1 VIGKRVQEKSMA
13 GFILL
18 IFLGLMVIGVPIGF
32 AMGLTALFGF
42 FKVGDPAL
50 LTMLPQRFFS
60 AMDSFSLLA
69 LPFFFLA
76 GDIMNRVGLSE
87 RLIEFCDVLFG
98 RLRGGLAQVSI
109 VASVIFGGISGSA
122 VADIAALGSIF
133 IPAMKKEGYD
143 EDFAAA
149 LAVAASIIAPIIPPS
164 IIMVIYGALMGVSI
178 AGLFA
183 AGVVPGLLI
192 ALGLMIITRFI
203 SGKRGYPQREEKPT
217 FRKIVRATGRA
228 SWALFMPIII
238 LGGILAGI
246 VTPTEAAAVA
256 VGYALMVGFF
266 VFRTLTLK
274 DLYQLLFQGS
284 IMMGIIAL
292 IMSSASVLA
301 WLLASEQVPEM
312 VAKAFPSV
320 SKDKFAVLLLVNVFL
335 LIVGTLMDITA
346 ALIILA
352 PILAPLAISQ
362 GVHPLHFGIMMC
374 VNLNIGLMT
383 PPVGG
388 SLFTV
393 TAITGIDMWR
403 ITRQM
408 WPFVLVEVG
417 VLFLI
422 TYVPEITLFVPKLL
436 GFYN

>member
-1 VIGKRVQEKSMA
+1 MA
-13 GFILL
+13 GFILS

-183 AGVVPGLLI
+183 AGIVPGLLI

-203 SGKRGYPQREEKPT
+203 SGKRGYPKREAKPS
-217 FRKIVRATGRA
+217 FRKIATATGRA

-238 LGGILAGI
+238 LGGILVGI

-266 VFRTLTLK
+266 VFRTLTLN
-274 DLYQLLFQGS
+274 DLYRLLFQGS

-312 VAKAFPSV
+312 VAKGFLSV
-320 SKDKFAVLLLVNVFL
+320 SKDKFIVLLLVNVFL

-352 PILAPLAISQ
+352 PILAPLAINQ
-362 GVHPLHFGIMMC
+362 GVHPLHFGILMC

-408 WPFVLVEVG
+408 WPFVLVEIG

-422 TYVPEITLFVPKLL
+422 TYVPAITLFVPKLL

>member
-1 VIGKRVQEKSMA
+1 
-13 GFILL
+13 
-18 IFLGLMVIGVPIGF
+18 
-32 AMGLTALFGF
+32 
-42 FKVGDPAL
+42 
-50 LTMLPQRFFS
+50 
-60 AMDSFSLLA
+60 
-69 LPFFFLA
+69 
-76 GDIMNRVGLSE
+76 VGLSQ

-183 AGVVPGLLI
+183 AGLVPGLLI
-192 ALGLMIITRFI
+192 GLGLMIATHFI
-203 SGKRGYPQREEKPT
+203 SRKRGYPKGEEKPT
-217 FRKIVRATGRA
+217 FRKIAKATGRA
-228 SWALFMPIII
+228 SWALLMPIII

-256 VGYALMVGFF
+256 VGYALMLGFF

-274 DLYQLLFQGS
+274 DLYRLLFQGS

-292 IMSSASVLA
+292 IMSAASVLA

-312 VAKAFPSV
+312 VAKAFLSV
-320 SKDKFAVLLLVNVFL
+320 SKDKYVVLLLVNAFL
-335 LIVGTLMDITA
+335 LIVGMLMDITA

-362 GVHPLHFGIMMC
+362 GVHPLHFGILMC

-393 TAITGIDMWR
+393 MV
-403 ITRQM
+403 ITRLGMWEICKKM

>member
-1 VIGKRVQEKSMA
+1 
-13 GFILL
+13 
-18 IFLGLMVIGVPIGF
+18 
-32 AMGLTALFGF
+32 
-42 FKVGDPAL
+42 
-50 LTMLPQRFFS
+50 
-60 AMDSFSLLA
+60 
-69 LPFFFLA
+69 
-76 GDIMNRVGLSE
+76 
-87 RLIEFCDVLFG
+87 
-98 RLRGGLAQVSI
+98 
-109 VASVIFGGISGSA
+109 
-122 VADIAALGSIF
+122 
-133 IPAMKKEGYD
+133 MKKEGYD

-183 AGVVPGLLI
+183 AGLVPGLLI
-192 ALGLMIITRFI
+192 GFGLMIVTRFI
-203 SGKRGYPQREEKPT
+203 SGKRGYPKHEEKPT
-217 FRKIVRATGRA
+217 FRKIIRATGRA
-228 SWALFMPIII
+228 SWTLLMPIII
-238 LGGILAGI
+238 LGGILGGI

-256 VGYALMVGFF
+256 VGYALLLGFF

-274 DLYQLLFQGS
+274 DLYWLLFRGS
-284 IMMGIIAL
+284 IMMGIITL

-312 VAKAFPSV
+312 VAKAFLSV
-320 SKDKFAVLLLVNVFL
+320 SKDKYVVLLLVNVFL
-335 LIVGTLMDITA
+335 LIVGMLMDITA

-362 GVHPLHFGIMMC
+362 GVHPLHFGILMC

-388 SLFTV
+388 SLFMV
-393 TAITGIDMWR
+393 MAITRLGMWE
-403 ITRQM
+403 ICKKM
-408 WPFVLVEVG
+408 WPFALVEVG

-422 TYVPEITLFVPKLL
+422 TYVPDITLFVPKLL

>member
-1 VIGKRVQEKSMA
+1 MA
-13 GFILL
+13 GFILSVF
-18 IFLGLMVIGVPIGF
+18 IGLMVIGVPIGF

-60 AMDSFSLLA
+60 AMDSFALLA

-98 RLRGGLAQVSI
+98 RLRGGLAQVNI

-183 AGVVPGLLI
+183 AGIVPGLLI

-203 SGKRGYPQREEKPT
+203 SGKRGYPKREEKPS

-238 LGGILAGI
+238 LGGILVGI

-274 DLYQLLFQGS
+274 DLYRLLFQGS

-312 VAKAFPSV
+312 VAKAFLSV
-320 SKDKFAVLLLVNVFL
+320 SKDKFVVLLLVNVFL

-362 GVHPLHFGIMMC
+362 GVHPLHFGILMC

-422 TYVPEITLFVPKLL
+422 TYVPALTMSVPKML

>member
-1 VIGKRVQEKSMA
+1 MA
-13 GFILL
+13 GFILSM
-18 IFLGLMVIGVPIGF
+18 FLGLMVIGVPIGF

-76 GDIMNRVGLSE
+76 GDIMNKVGLSE

-143 EDFAAA
+143 DDFAAA

-183 AGVVPGLLI
+183 AGIVPGLLI

-203 SGKRGYPQREEKPT
+203 SGKRGYPQRDEKPS

-228 SWALFMPIII
+228 SWALFMPVII

-274 DLYQLLFQGS
+274 DLYQLLYQGS

-301 WLLASEQVPEM
+301 WLLASEQVPEI
-312 VAKAFPSV
+312 VAKGFLSV
-320 SKDKFAVLLLVNVFL
+320 SKDKYVVLLLVNVFL

-352 PILAPLAISQ
+352 PILAPLAINQ
-362 GVHPLHFGIMMC
+362 GVHPLHFGILMC

-408 WPFVLVEVG
+408 WPFILVEVG

>member
-1 VIGKRVQEKSMA
+1 MCCSGACEE
-13 GFILL
+13 
-18 IFLGLMVIGVPIGF
+18 
-32 AMGLTALFGF
+32 
-42 FKVGDPAL
+42 VG
-50 LTMLPQRFFS
+50 TGQHR
-60 AMDSFSLLA
+60 
-69 LPFFFLA
+69 
-76 GDIMNRVGLSE
+76 GE
-87 RLIEFCDVLFG
+87 RH
-98 RLRGGLAQVSI
+98 LRRNLR
-109 VASVIFGGISGSA
+109 SA

-143 EDFAAA
+143 EEFSAA

-178 AGLFA
+178 AVFSPQGRAGLA
-183 AGVVPGLLI
+183 HRLRTHDHHPVH
-192 ALGLMIITRFI
+192 
-203 SGKRGYPQREEKPT
+203 SGKRGYPKREEKPS

-274 DLYQLLFQGS
+274 DFYRLLFQGS

-312 VAKAFPSV
+312 VAKGFLSV
-320 SKDKFAVLLLVNVFL
+320 SKDKFVVLLLVNVFL
-335 LIVGTLMDITA
+335 LIIGTLMDITA

-362 GVHPLHFGIMMC
+362 GC
-374 VNLNIGLMT
+374 T
-383 PPVGG
+383 R
-388 SLFTV
+388 FTS
-393 TAITGIDMWR
+393 
-403 ITRQM
+403 
-408 WPFVLVEVG
+408 ES
-417 VLFLI
+417 
-422 TYVPEITLFVPKLL
+422 
-436 GFYN
+436 

>member
-1 VIGKRVQEKSMA
+1 MA
-13 GFILL
+13 SFILS
-18 IFLGLMVIGVPIGF
+18 IFLGLMLIGVPIGF

-76 GDIMNRVGLSE
+76 GDIMNKVGLSE

-143 EDFAAA
+143 DDFAAA

-183 AGVVPGLLI
+183 AGIVPGLLI

-203 SGKRGYPQREEKPT
+203 SGKRGYPKREEKPS

-228 SWALFMPIII
+228 SWALLTPIII
-238 LGGILAGI
+238 LGGILVGI

-274 DLYQLLFQGS
+274 DLYRLLFQGS

-312 VAKAFPSV
+312 VAKAFLSV
-320 SKDKFAVLLLVNVFL
+320 SKDKFVVLLLVNVFL
-335 LIVGTLMDITA
+335 LIIGTLMDITA

-362 GVHPLHFGIMMC
+362 GVHPLHFGILMC

-422 TYVPEITLFVPKLL
+422 TYVPDITLFVPKLL

>member
-1 VIGKRVQEKSMA
+1 MA
-13 GFILL
+13 GFILSV
-18 IFLGLMVIGVPIGF
+18 FFGLMLIGVPIGF

-42 FKVGDPAL
+42 FKLGDPAL

-60 AMDSFSLLA
+60 AMDSFALLA
-69 LPFFFLA
+69 LPFFLLA
-76 GDIMNRVGLSE
+76 GDIMNKVGLSQ
-87 RLIEFCDVLFG
+87 RLIDFGDVLCG

-109 VASVIFGGISGSA
+109 VTSVIFGGISGSA

-183 AGVVPGLLI
+183 AGLVPGLLI
-192 ALGLMIITRFI
+192 GFGLMIVTRFI
-203 SGKRGYPQREEKPT
+203 SGKRGYPKHEERPS
-217 FRKIVRATGRA
+217 FRKIVKVTGRA
-228 SWALFMPIII
+228 SWALLMPIII
-238 LGGILAGI
+238 LGGILGGI

-256 VGYALMVGFF
+256 VGYALLLGFF

-274 DLYQLLFQGS
+274 DLYWLLFRGS

-301 WLLASEQVPEM
+301 WLLASEQVPEI
-312 VAKAFPSV
+312 VAKAFLSV
-320 SKDKFAVLLLVNVFL
+320 SKNKYVVLLLVNVFL

-362 GVHPLHFGIMMC
+362 GVHPLHFGILMC

-393 TAITGIDMWR
+393 MI
-403 ITRQM
+403 ITRLGMWEICKKM

-422 TYVPEITLFVPKLL
+422 TYVPEVTMFVPKLL
-436 GFYN
+436 GFYK

>member
-1 VIGKRVQEKSMA
+1 MA
-13 GFILL
+13 SFILL
-18 IFLGLMVIGVPIGF
+18 IFLGLMGIGVPIGF

-76 GDIMNRVGLSE
+76 GDIMNKVGLSE

-143 EDFAAA
+143 EEFSAA

-203 SGKRGYPQREEKPT
+203 SGKRGYPKREEKPS

-274 DLYQLLFQGS
+274 DFYRLLFQGS

-312 VAKAFPSV
+312 VAKGFLSV
-320 SKDKFAVLLLVNVFL
+320 SKDKFVVLLLVNVFL
-335 LIVGTLMDITA
+335 LIIGTLMDITA

-362 GVHPLHFGIMMC
+362 GVHPLHFGILMC

-417 VLFLI
+417 TLFLI

>member
-1 VIGKRVQEKSMA
+1 MA
-13 GFILL
+13 SFILL
-18 IFLGLMVIGVPIGF
+18 IFLGLMGIGVPIGF

-76 GDIMNRVGLSE
+76 GDIMNKVGLSE

-143 EDFAAA
+143 EEFSAA

-203 SGKRGYPQREEKPT
+203 SGKRGYPKREEKPS

-274 DLYQLLFQGS
+274 DFYRLLFQGS

-312 VAKAFPSV
+312 VAKGFLSV
-320 SKDKFAVLLLVNVFL
+320 SKDKFVVLLLVNVFL
-335 LIVGTLMDITA
+335 LIIGTLMDITA

-362 GVHPLHFGIMMC
+362 GVHPLHFGILMC
-374 VNLNIGLMT
+374 VNLIIGLMT

-422 TYVPEITLFVPKLL
+422 TYVPAITLFVPKLL

>member
-1 VIGKRVQEKSMA
+1 MA
-13 GFILL
+13 GFILSM
-18 IFLGLMVIGVPIGF
+18 FLGLMVIGVPIGF

-76 GDIMNRVGLSE
+76 GDIMNKVGLSE

-143 EDFAAA
+143 DDFAAA

-183 AGVVPGLLI
+183 AGIVPGLLI

-203 SGKRGYPQREEKPT
+203 SGKRGYPQREEKPS

-228 SWALFMPIII
+228 SWALFMPVII

-274 DLYQLLFQGS
+274 DLYRLLFQGS

-312 VAKAFPSV
+312 VAKGFLSV
-320 SKDKFAVLLLVNVFL
+320 SKDKFVVLLLVNVFL

-352 PILAPLAISQ
+352 PILAPLAINQ
-362 GVHPLHFGIMMC
+362 GVHPLHFGILMC

-422 TYVPEITLFVPKLL
+422 TYVPAITLFVPKLL

>member
-1 VIGKRVQEKSMA
+1 MA

-18 IFLGLMVIGVPIGF
+18 VFFGLMLIGVPIGF

-60 AMDSFSLLA
+60 AMDSFALLA
-69 LPFFFLA
+69 LPFFLLA
-76 GDIMNRVGLSE
+76 GDIMNKVGLSE
-87 RLIEFCDVLFG
+87 RLIAFGDVLCG

-109 VASVIFGGISGSA
+109 VTSVIFGGISGSA

-183 AGVVPGLLI
+183 AGLVPGLLI
-192 ALGLMIITRFI
+192 GFGLMIVTRFI
-203 SGKRGYPQREEKPT
+203 SGKRGYPKHEERPS
-217 FRKIVRATGRA
+217 FRKIAKVTGRA
-228 SWALFMPIII
+228 SWALLMPIII
-238 LGGILAGI
+238 LGGILGGI

-256 VGYALMVGFF
+256 VGYALLLGFF

-274 DLYQLLFQGS
+274 DLYWLLFRGS

-312 VAKAFPSV
+312 VAKGFLSV
-320 SKDKFAVLLLVNVFL
+320 SKNKYVVLLLVNVFL
-335 LIVGTLMDITA
+335 LIVGMLMDITA

-362 GVHPLHFGIMMC
+362 GVHPLHFGILMC

-393 TAITGIDMWR
+393 MI
-403 ITRQM
+403 ITRLGMWEICKKM
-408 WPFVLVEVG
+408 WPFALVEVG

-422 TYVPEITLFVPKLL
+422 TYVPDITMFVPKLL
-436 GFYN
+436 GFYK

>member
-1 VIGKRVQEKSMA
+1 
-13 GFILL
+13 
-18 IFLGLMVIGVPIGF
+18 MVIGVPIGF

-143 EDFAAA
+143 EEFSAA

-183 AGVVPGLLI
+183 AGIIPGLLI

-203 SGKRGYPQREEKPT
+203 AGKRGYPKREEKPS

-238 LGGILAGI
+238 LGGILLGI

-312 VAKAFPSV
+312 VAKAFLSV
-320 SKDKFAVLLLVNVFL
+320 SKDKFVVLLLVNVFL

-362 GVHPLHFGIMMC
+362 GVHPLHFGILMC

-403 ITRQM
+403 ITKQM

-422 TYVPEITLFVPKLL
+422 TYVPALTMFVPKLL

>member
-1 VIGKRVQEKSMA
+1 MA
-13 GFILL
+13 AFILA

-32 AMGLTALFGF
+32 AMGLTSLFGF

-60 AMDSFSLLA
+60 AMDSFALLA

-76 GDIMNRVGLSE
+76 GDIMNKVGLSE

-133 IPAMKKEGYD
+133 IPAMKKEGYH
-143 EDFAAA
+143 EEFSAA

-183 AGVVPGLLI
+183 AGIVPGLLI
-192 ALGLMIITRFI
+192 ALGLMIITRLI
-203 SGKRGYPQREEKPT
+203 SGKRGYPKREEKPN

-228 SWALFMPIII
+228 SWALLMPIII
-238 LGGILAGI
+238 LGGILVGI

-266 VFRTLTLK
+266 VFRTLTVK
-274 DLYQLLFQGS
+274 DLYWLLFKGS

-312 VAKAFPSV
+312 VAKAFLSV
-320 SKDKFAVLLLVNVFL
+320 SKDKFVVLLLVNVFL
-335 LIVGTLMDITA
+335 LIIGTLMDITA
-346 ALIILA
+346 ALIILG

-362 GVHPLHFGIMMC
+362 GVHPLHFGILMC
-374 VNLNIGLMT
+374 VNLNLGLMT

-422 TYVPEITLFVPKLL
+422 TYVPEITLSVPKLL

>member
-1 VIGKRVQEKSMA
+1 MA
-13 GFILL
+13 GFILSV
-18 IFLGLMVIGVPIGF
+18 FFGLMLIGVPIGF

-60 AMDSFSLLA
+60 AMDSFALLA
-69 LPFFFLA
+69 LPFFLLA
-76 GDIMNRVGLSE
+76 GDIMNKVGLSQ
-87 RLIEFCDVLFG
+87 RLIEFGDVLCG

-109 VASVIFGGISGSA
+109 VTSVIFGGISGSA

-183 AGVVPGLLI
+183 AGLVPGLLI
-192 ALGLMIITRFI
+192 GFGLMIVTRFI
-203 SGKRGYPQREEKPT
+203 SGKRGYPKHEERPS
-217 FRKIVRATGRA
+217 FRKIAKVTGRA
-228 SWALFMPIII
+228 SWALLMPIII
-238 LGGILAGI
+238 LGGILGGI

-256 VGYALMVGFF
+256 VGYALLLGFF

-274 DLYQLLFQGS
+274 DLYWLLFRGS

-312 VAKAFPSV
+312 VAKAFLSV
-320 SKDKFAVLLLVNVFL
+320 SKNKYVVLLLVNVFL
-335 LIVGTLMDITA
+335 LIVGMLMDITA

-362 GVHPLHFGIMMC
+362 GVHPLHFGILMC

-393 TAITGIDMWR
+393 MI
-403 ITRQM
+403 ITRLGMWEICKKM
-408 WPFVLVEVG
+408 WPFALVEVG

-422 TYVPEITLFVPKLL
+422 TYVPDITMFVPKLL
-436 GFYN
+436 GFYK

>member
-1 VIGKRVQEKSMA
+1 MA
-13 GFILL
+13 GFILS

-76 GDIMNRVGLSE
+76 GDIMNKVGLSE
-87 RLIEFCDVLFG
+87 RLIEFCDVMFG

-183 AGVVPGLLI
+183 AGIVPGLLI
-192 ALGLMIITRFI
+192 ALGLMVITRFI
-203 SGKRGYPQREEKPT
+203 SAKRGYPKREEKPG

-228 SWALFMPIII
+228 SWALFMPVII

-274 DLYQLLFQGS
+274 DLYRLLFQGS

-312 VAKAFPSV
+312 VAKAFLSV
-320 SKDKFAVLLLVNVFL
+320 SKDKFMVLLLVNVFL

-352 PILAPLAISQ
+352 PILAPLAINQ
-362 GVHPLHFGIMMC
+362 GVHPLHFGILMC

>member
-1 VIGKRVQEKSMA
+1 MA
-13 GFILL
+13 GFILA

-76 GDIMNRVGLSE
+76 GDIMNRVGLSG

-203 SGKRGYPQREEKPT
+203 SGKRGYPKREEKPT
-217 FRKIVRATGRA
+217 VRKIARATGRA

-274 DLYQLLFQGS
+274 DLYQLLYQGS

-301 WLLASEQVPEM
+301 WLLASEQVPEI
-312 VAKAFPSV
+312 VAKGFLSV
-320 SKDKFAVLLLVNVFL
+320 SKDKYVVLLLVNVFL

-403 ITRQM
+403 ITRRM

-422 TYVPEITLFVPKLL
+422 TYAPGITLFVPKLL